1 MAQAARRRSE
11 RVLVDLPL
19 IVSGETT
26 DHRAFLEET
35 FTVTVSAHG
44 ALMML
49 AAKVKVGQKLL
60 LTNPSNQ
67 GHREARVAYLGHPHA
82 GLSQVAVE
90 FVRPAPDFWLLNL
103 HPKDWAVS

>member
-1 MAQAARRRSE
+1 LAQAGQRRSE

-19 IVSGETT
+19 IVSGETA

-49 AAKVKVGQKLL
+49 AARVTIGQKLL

-67 GHREARVAYLGHPHA
+67 GRREARVAYLGHPHA

-90 FVRPAPDFWLLNL
+90 FVRPAPDFWPL
-103 HPKDWAVS
+103 HPHPHDWAVS